1 MVDAPDTL
9 NTLENIEKLVALDA
23 SGKVPTTAKPK
34 ALRLRDIKEVSSV
47 MQPRT
52 SSLIYEQGQSEEHVD
67 GLVKALKR
75 SKGPLDPIVVV
86 SFGGF
91 WVALDGHH
99 RLAAYKALKWSKPV
113 PVSVLEL
120 KRRGRE
126 RVQEAMLASAG
137 LNHKDKLRMTPKD
150 KLNQA
155 WRMTVGFPEVSKDR
169 VVAATGVSQ
178 TTVANMRKAR
188 DALLNKKQTNK
199 AWLMSQQWLIARMT
213 WLEKIGKVPNNGGL
227 GANEERIIGII
238 ARGLKGAVGELT
250 APLLLEAISRMKLQ
264 AGFFEDLEEALK
276 QRMTGGPHVRPL
288 GVAGDELNE
297 APEL

>member
-1 MVDAPDTL
+1 MVDSPDTGK
-9 NTLENIEKLVALDA
+9 TLDDIEKLVALDA
-23 SGKVPTTAKPK
+23 SGKVPATAKPK
-34 ALRLRDIKEVSSV
+34 ALRLRDIEEVPSV

-52 SSLIYEQGQSEEHVD
+52 SSLLYEKGQSDEHVD

-75 SKGPLDPIVVV
+75 SKGPLDPIVVA
-86 SFGGF
+86 SFGDL

-120 KRRGRE
+120 KLRGRE

-150 KLNQA
+150 KTNQA
-155 WRMTVGFPEVSKDR
+155 WRMTVGFPDLSKER
-169 VVAATGVSQ
+169 VVSATGVSQ

-188 DALLNKKQTNK
+188 DVLLNKKQTNR
-199 AWLMSQQWLIARMT
+199 AWLMSQQWFIARRS
-213 WLEKIGKVPNNGGL
+213 WLEKIGKPSTSGAL
-227 GANEERIIGII
+227 GPNEERLILII
-238 ARGLKGAVGELT
+238 ARGLKDITAELTGAV
-250 APLLLEAISRMKLQ
+250 LLEALSRTRTQ
-264 AGFFEDLEEALK
+264 PGFFEDLESALK
-276 QRMTGGPHVRPL
+276 QRMAGGPHVGPL
-288 GVAGDELNE
+288 GGGRYELDE